1 MPLVHAGSRR
11 PSQGSDRVTVEAGSI
26 AGAARVGPELGPPR
40 PTGPPVSGPVLFAR
54 YAFGPNRL
62 GYCGPDASAELI
74 GEASRPGGERAI
86 RELARGFEG
95 AWPYLELIAAS
106 NGIADPLDRRVVE
119 AYWLG
124 SELLDAVRPDAL
136 AASLAVRFRPRL
148 RPEGWRWLGEKPAAG
163 AVPIH
168 AFHVLDVFPRVGLLR
183 SGSTDRPL
191 QVMDQCRVRW
201 GRVHEV
207 CADSLVVDVVPLVLV
222 DGRLRLGP
230 ARPERVEAWEGGA
243 GFVAGVQPGEM
254 VSVHWSFACD
264 RLSPDQVRRLAGWTR
279 RQLQIAN
286 QTV

>member
-1 MPLVHAGSRR
+1 MITEPASLATSARAGTPRL
-11 PSQGSDRVTVEAGSI
+11 GTAGP
-26 AGAARVGPELGPPR
+26 GASPR
-40 PTGPPVSGPVLFAR
+40 DLPCSGPVLFAR

-95 AWPYLELIAAS
+95 AWPYLELIATA

-124 SELLDAVRPDAL
+124 NELLDAVRGDAF
-136 AASLAVRFRPRL
+136 AASLATRFRPRL
-148 RPEGWRWLGEKPAAG
+148 RPDGWRWLGEKPAAG

-183 SGSTDRPL
+183 SGSIDRPL

-201 GRVHEV
+201 GRVLEV
-207 CADSLVVDVVPLVLV
+207 CGESLVVDAVPLVLV
-222 DGRLRLGP
+222 DGRLALGP
-230 ARPERVEAWEGGA
+230 ARPERVEAWQDGA
-243 GFVAGVQPGEM
+243 GFVTGVQVGDT

-264 RLSPDQVRRLAGWTR
+264 RLTRDAVRRLERWTR
-279 RQLQIAN
+279 RQLAIAN
-286 QTV
+286 ATF